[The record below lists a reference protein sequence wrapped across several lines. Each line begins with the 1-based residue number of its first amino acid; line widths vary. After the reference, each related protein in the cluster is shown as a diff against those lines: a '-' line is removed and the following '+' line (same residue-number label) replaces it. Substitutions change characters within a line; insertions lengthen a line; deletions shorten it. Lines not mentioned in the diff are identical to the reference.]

1 MSDDGRDER
10 DEAQREPDHEDD
22 GEDGTDEAQ
31 REPDHEDDGE
41 DGTDDEQPVVADLS
55 EAEAEDQP
63 SLGPRRAEQDSP
75 GEGDEAPPAG
85 GDQTATE
92 AGEQTGTD
100 EPAPV
105 APEEDATGEAVDQRP
120 DDASEDTATA
130 GEAADELLTVRGL
143 DAGYGDLQI
152 LSGVNLDVAEGE
164 YVTIVGPNGAGKST
178 AMKSIFGL
186 TNLMGGE
193 IRFAG
198 QDITDLR
205 PEDIIHTGIGY
216 VPQSDNVFAG
226 LTVVENLEMG
236 AYILDEVP
244 QDRLDAVY
252 DRFPI
257 LEERKGQRAGTLS
270 GGQQQMLAM
279 GRALMLDPDLL
290 LLDEPSAG
298 LAPDLV
304 EDMFDRI
311 DGINDSGTAILMVE
325 QNAKEALRRCDRGYV
340 LVQGQN
346 RFEDSG
352 DALLADEEVRQQFLG
367 G

>member
-1 MSDDGRDER
+1 MSDADAD
-10 DEAQREPDHEDD
+10 
-22 GEDGTDEAQ
+22 TD
-31 REPDHEDDGE
+31 
-41 DGTDDEQPVVADLS
+41 ADV
-55 EAEAEDQP
+55 D
-63 SLGPRRAEQDSP
+63 
-75 GEGDEAPPAG
+75 
-85 GDQTATE
+85 TE
-92 AGEQTGTD
+92 
-100 EPAPV
+100 
-105 APEEDATGEAVDQRP
+105 
-120 DDASEDTATA
+120 TATA
-130 GEAADELLTVRGL
+130 DRSVRRYDDSLLAVRDL

-152 LSGVNLDVAEGE
+152 LTGVDLDVQDGE

-178 AMKSIFGL
+178 VMKSVFGL
-186 TNLMGGE
+186 TSLMGGTVTFE
-193 IRFAG
+193 G
-198 QDITDLR
+198 SDITAKR
-205 PEDIIHTGIGY
+205 PEDIIHLGLSY
-216 VPQSDNVFAG
+216 VPQSDNVFSS
-226 LTVVENLEMG
+226 LSVIENLEMG

-244 QDRLDAVY
+244 QDRLDDIF

-257 LEERKGQRAGTLS
+257 LEERKDQRAGSLS

-340 LVQGQN
+340 VADGQN
-346 RFEDSG
+346 RYEDEG
-352 DALLADEEVRQQFLG
+352 KTLLNDPQVRQDFLG